1 MGQKLDIDMVYETYL
16 HLFEEQTD
24 CNLLSKIQTNT
35 YMLSKN
41 TCICIRLLVNLNLS
55 SSK

>member
-1 MGQKLDIDMVYETYL
+1 MDEKLDTDIAYETYL

-24 CNLLSKIQTNT
+24 FNLLSKIQTNT
-35 YMLSKN
+35 CMLSKN
-41 TCICIRLLVNLNLS
+41 ACIRIRLLVNLNLS